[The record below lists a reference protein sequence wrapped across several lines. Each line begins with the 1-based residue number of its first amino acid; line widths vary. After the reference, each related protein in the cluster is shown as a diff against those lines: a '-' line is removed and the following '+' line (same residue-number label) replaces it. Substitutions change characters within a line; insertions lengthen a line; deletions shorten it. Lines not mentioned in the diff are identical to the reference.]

1 MIYPM
6 VFPLPGAPARF
17 LLMVFILE
25 RGCELGKGGKPFIRC
40 DSWRLQIIWYV
51 GYIGN
56 GSYIGNCRMVKALY
70 WFHITAALDSVWT
83 GACDPTCPPP

>member
-6 VFPLPGAPARF
+6 VFPLPSATCTLFTYGVYFRAW
-17 LLMVFILE
+17 L
-25 RGCELGKGGKPFIRC
+25 LGKGGKPFIRC